1 MATTAISIVGIL
13 NVTPDSFSDG
23 GHFYN
28 NIDKAAQRV
37 KEMIAQGADSIDI
50 GGESTRPGSQGVSV
64 EEELRR
70 VLPVIEIVRKELG
83 ERFPVSIDTYKASV
97 AEAALEHGATT
108 VNSLGGFTFDPT
120 LATVIAKHKCSI
132 VIYHIKGQPRTMQ
145 VGEIKYQD
153 VIGDITQFF
162 RAQIELGLQKG
173 IAKKQ
178 FIIDPGIGFG
188 KTVEQNVK
196 IVKRLKEFKKI
207 GLPIMVGVS
216 RKSHLGKLLQQKL
229 NLSKIPVPE

>member
-1 MATTAISIVGIL
+1 
-13 NVTPDSFSDG
+13 
-23 GHFYN
+23 
-28 NIDKAAQRV
+28 
-37 KEMIAQGADSIDI
+37 
-50 GGESTRPGSQGVSV
+50 
-64 EEELRR
+64 
-70 VLPVIEIVRKELG
+70 
-83 ERFPVSIDTYKASV
+83 
-97 AEAALEHGATT
+97 
-108 VNSLGGFTFDPT
+108 
-120 LATVIAKHKCSI
+120 
-132 VIYHIKGQPRTMQ
+132 MQ

-216 RKSHLGKLLQQKL
+216 LKSHLGKLLQQKL
-229 NLSKIPVPE
+229 NLSKIPVPEERIEAALAETAVAIRNGATIIRTHDVFETKRFVTILESLI